1 MIGGRHE
8 LVSSYFRY
16 RSLWLH
22 RMAPSCPDLGDP
34 DRYCTDAFLA
44 LLVQKAEEAIRTK
57 KVKFLPR
64 MLIVFLLLCVI
75 LAGFALRPPVTCGDG
90 VCTDLTPDLRETVRS
105 VSSGLYSWNVPLVP
119 ICVRITE
126 TEDFVVNG
134 VTEHRVE
141 FDVYYFC
148 FGRLGMEYSTCDGF
162 NIATPIFRS

>member
-1 MIGGRHE
+1 MSWFLRISGTVAFGFIEWLLLALIWAIQIGAV
-8 LVSSYFRY
+8 LI
-16 RSLWLH
+16 L
-22 RMAPSCPDLGDP
+22 A
-34 DRYCTDAFLA
+34 AFLA